1 MLLLF
6 SGGNRTLKFALSWSQ
21 LHCSK
26 CQKKIRKVSTL
37 GGKQARLVHFP
48 LECERSPRFPSMV
61 MEDFLGLPFESMLCK
76 TIAASTPH
84 MQFIVVTEVGYIIV
98 FTRRESYLTV
108 GVSVLSS
115 GRIYLY
121 SDLNSENIVYLMYL
135 STSDI

>member
-1 MLLLF
+1 
-6 SGGNRTLKFALSWSQ
+6 
-21 LHCSK
+21 
-26 CQKKIRKVSTL
+26 
-37 GGKQARLVHFP
+37 
-48 LECERSPRFPSMV
+48 MV

-121 SDLNSENIVYLMYL
+121 SDLNSENIVDL
-135 STSDI
+135 STDGCIYLRRTFEARINVG